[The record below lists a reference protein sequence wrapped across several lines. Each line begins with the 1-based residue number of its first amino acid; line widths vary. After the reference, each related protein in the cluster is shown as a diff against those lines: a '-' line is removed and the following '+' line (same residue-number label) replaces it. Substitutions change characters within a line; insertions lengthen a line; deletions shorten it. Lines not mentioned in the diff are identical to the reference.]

1 MEIILDNEKEVY
13 SITLQEQYNPNRD
26 KTTENTHSISISELV
41 GTTEICRF
49 LAVLGSA
56 DDALDVLIEYDE
68 DNDNGVED
76 NINNENK
83 ELHW

>member
-1 MEIILDNEKEVY
+1 M
-13 SITLQEQYNPNRD
+13 
-26 KTTENTHSISISELV
+26 

-76 NINNENK
+76 NIHNENK
-83 ELHW
+83 ELHWWRRQEQMFFL